1 MSKSQGFYDF
11 IAKVLIIGDSG
22 VGKTCLLLR
31 FCDNTFTTSH
41 LATIGIDFKIKHLE
55 VDGKKI
61 KMQIWDTAGQDRF
74 RSITQTY
81 YKGAM
86 GIILTYS
93 ATDRESFQNISNWMK
108 QINEQASK
116 DVSVVIVGNK
126 SDMPEKVVLPEEG
139 KALADSYGLKFF
151 ETSAKDDLGV
161 NDAFY
166 TIAKE
171 IKDKIQAKEPTQ
183 ETGGNKAINIGNGGS
198 QGVKDTKKQNC
209 C

>member
-1 MSKSQGFYDF
+1 MSNNKNGYYDF
-11 IAKVLIIGDSG
+11 IAKILIVGDSG

-41 LATIGIDFKIKHLE
+41 LATIGIDFKIKQLE

-86 GIILTYS
+86 GIILTY
-93 ATDRESFQNISNWMK
+93 ACNDKESFQNVGNWMK
-108 QINEQASK
+108 QIHEQSNEG
-116 DVSVVIVGNK
+116 VSVVLVGNK
-126 SDMPEKVVLPEEG
+126 ADMQNRVVTKEEG
-139 KALADSYGLKFF
+139 QALADSYNIKFF
-151 ETSAKDDLGV
+151 ETSAKEDLGV
-161 NDAFY
+161 KDAFF

-171 IKDKIQAKEPTQ
+171 IKDKIQTKEIVPQPTP
-183 ETGGNKAINIGNGGS
+183 GGNLLPSNN
-198 QGVKDTKKQNC
+198 QNTKKDSKC